1 MEKSKIQ
8 SRNELEFAIFCIE
21 NTAIE
26 LNKDAV
32 DVYDA
37 FTKQS
42 QLLYDYIIPLYD
54 VLHTQSKEYIVENIL
69 NSAKLRGIEL

>member
-1 MEKSKIQ
+1 MGRSKIQ

-21 NTAIE
+21 NTAIK

-54 VLHTQSKEYIVENIL
+54 VLHTQSKEYIVEDIL